1 MRQAIVGL
9 LVALFGLLVLPVGKY
24 FVTPAPDL
32 LMRIAALGVLIA
44 GWLII
49 GLSPTV
55 YPWIRNPSQHAVLST
70 LFATITVGSIAGL
83 SWLLFAVKIA
93 SPDLPD
99 FTASVFAA
107 SYDPSTHTF
116 SADVLYTNDSPIQRT
131 IVGGTF
137 IFHKRGGGGR
147 AMLSP
152 PGRNTMLG
160 DTQYLTVDPG
170 KTAVGH
176 YHEALALTYVR
187 DFNAI
192 ALTPSGELSG
202 ESETGLQFISL
213 TPDGT
218 RQSKDVFFMSVHVD
232 EGVCELLMFQPKKF
246 SLDATGDIF
255 IN

>member
-1 MRQAIVGL
+1 MR
-9 LVALFGLLVLPVGKY
+9 
-24 FVTPAPDL
+24 
-32 LMRIAALGVLIA
+32 RNIAAAVIFLLSVGIVPLARHFMSSTPEWLWRLAAVAAGFGVVAAACLVPFYS
-44 GWLII
+44 WV
-49 GLSPTV
+49 S
-55 YPWIRNPSQHAVLST
+55 NPSEHPIGST
-70 LFATITVGSIAGL
+70 LFITLWSAAIAVL
-83 SWLLFAVKIA
+83 CWLLFVLNIGSPEFKA
-93 SPDLPD
+93 SI
-99 FTASVFAA
+99 FAA
-107 SYDPSTHTF
+107 FYEPSTHTF

-131 IVGGTF
+131 VVGGTF
-137 IFHKRGGGGR
+137 IFHKRGSVGSR
-147 AMLSP
+147 ATLSP
-152 PGRNTMLG
+152 PGRTAMLG

-176 YHEALALTYVR
+176 YHEALAPTYVR

-232 EGVCELLMFQPKKF
+232 EGVCELRMFQPKKF

-255 IN
+255 LN